1 MNISRLTIDHDSSL
15 SFAENMTA
23 EEIDSYYEW
32 LNNCVSN
39 IHDIDKRATMG
50 LMIEERGLLPSYL
63 LTDEQNIN
71 DKDANPRS
79 M

>member
-1 MNISRLTIDHDSSL
+1 
-15 SFAENMTA
+15 MTA

-39 IHDIDKRATMG
+39 IHDIDKRAAMG